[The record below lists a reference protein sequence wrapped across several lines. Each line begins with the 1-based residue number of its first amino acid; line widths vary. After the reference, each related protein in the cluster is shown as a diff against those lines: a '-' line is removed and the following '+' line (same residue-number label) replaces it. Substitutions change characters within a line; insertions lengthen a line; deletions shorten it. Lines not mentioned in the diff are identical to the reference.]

1 MDGEA
6 LRTFLAIHR
15 SGGFSSA
22 ASLLHRSQPA
32 ISRRIALLEEELGA
46 PLFERGAALQLS
58 AAGRTL
64 LPHAERIV
72 AALHDAQAAIAS
84 LHSEVAGSLALAAV
98 GTLAGTRLTAIL
110 QGFVTGH
117 PKVHLSIRTATSAQ
131 VSDLVR
137 RGEATIGLRYLLDPA
152 PDLACEHIASET
164 LRVACAPTHRL
175 AGREVKSLAQLHGEH
190 WFAFPNTFEQRE
202 TFAGNVFAQFQAR
215 GFAAVN
221 WTPVDSLTA
230 QKRLV
235 EVGFG
240 LALLSENAMEDELAR
255 KSIAT
260 IEVRDLQAAEP
271 VYAVVRKDGYLT
283 PAAQQ
288 MLALLRSQPDLAGKS
303 RTASARRAGRAKR
316 TGR

>member
-1 MDGEA
+1 M
-6 LRTFLAIHR
+6 
-15 SGGFSSA
+15 
-22 ASLLHRSQPA
+22 HRSQPA

-46 PLFERGAALQLS
+46 SLFERGHALQLS

-72 AALHDAQAAIAS
+72 AALLAAHEAIAS
-84 LHSEVAGSLALAAV
+84 MHNEVAGAVALVAV
-98 GTLAGTRLTAIL
+98 GTLAGTQLTGVL
-110 QGFVTGH
+110 KGFVTEY
-117 PKVHLSIRTATSAQ
+117 PKVDLSIRTATSAQ

-137 RGEATIGLRYLLDPA
+137 RGEATVGLRYLQDPA

-175 AGREVKSLAQLHGEH
+175 AGRTVGSLAQLRSEH

-202 TFAGNVFAQFQAR
+202 TFAGNIFSQFQAR
-215 GFAAVN
+215 GLAAVD

-255 KSIAT
+255 KSIA
-260 IEVRDLQAAEP
+260 IIRVRDLQAVEP
-271 VYAVVRKDGYLT
+271 VYAVVRKDAYLS
-283 PAAQQ
+283 AAARC
-288 MLALLRSQPDLAGKS
+288 LLSLLRSQPKLAEKKVPS
-303 RTASARRAGRAKR
+303 GRAR
-316 TGR
+316 STRSCSRPDR